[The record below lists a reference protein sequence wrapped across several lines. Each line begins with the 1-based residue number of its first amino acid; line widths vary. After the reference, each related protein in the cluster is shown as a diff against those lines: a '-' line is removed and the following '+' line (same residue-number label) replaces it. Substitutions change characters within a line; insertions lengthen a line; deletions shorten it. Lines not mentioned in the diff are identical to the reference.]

1 MKQPC
6 KKRREGEYKMNREEL
21 KQLGYSEEQVNQLM
35 ALNGKAIESHKTKIA
50 ELEETNATLQKTN
63 DTLTTENSEL
73 KKVDVQEYETK
84 IAELENEFN
93 KYKSDKEI
101 EIKQQKERSTIDK
114 LILSSGTNDVEVLSL
129 LINNEVSK
137 IERNEDTDIEKEVS
151 TLLETYKESKPL
163 LFGVETKSTGAG
175 HTKTAPKGKT
185 LKEEMFK
192 NMGIKGEKA
201 NG

>member
-1 MKQPC
+1 VLGKGEKMEKLKYGLDIQLFGDEATPLTFDEILEDKEYQAEFDRRVTKALETQRNKLLDD
-6 KKRREGEYKMNREEL
+6 KKGKEEDDLELLGKYESLEKKYNEL
-21 KQLGYSEEQVNQLM
+21 KASSLNDISKAKEESLIN
-35 ALNGKAIESHKTKIA
+35 
-50 ELEETNATLQKTN
+50 
-63 DTLTTENSEL
+63 
-73 KKVDVQEYETK
+73 
-84 IAELENEFN
+84 
-93 KYKSDKEI
+93 
-101 EIKQQKERSTIDK
+101 K
-114 LILSSGTNDVEVLSL
+114 LIYTSGTNDVEVLSL

-163 LFGVETKSTGAG
+163 LFGVETKATGAG

>member
-1 MKQPC
+1 MEKLKYGLDIQLFGDEATPLTFDEILEDKEYQAEFDRRVTKALETQRNKLLDD
-6 KKRREGEYKMNREEL
+6 KKGKEEDDLELLGKYESLEKKYNEL
-21 KQLGYSEEQVNQLM
+21 KASSLNDISKAKEESLIN
-35 ALNGKAIESHKTKIA
+35 
-50 ELEETNATLQKTN
+50 
-63 DTLTTENSEL
+63 
-73 KKVDVQEYETK
+73 
-84 IAELENEFN
+84 
-93 KYKSDKEI
+93 
-101 EIKQQKERSTIDK
+101 K
-114 LILSSGTNDVEVLSL
+114 LIYTSGTNDVEVLSL

-163 LFGVETKSTGAG
+163 LFGVETKATGAG

>member
-1 MKQPC
+1 LRHKHSKGKGEKMEKLKYGLDIQLFGDEATPLTFDEILEDKEYQAEFDRRVTKALETQRNKLLDD
-6 KKRREGEYKMNREEL
+6 KKGKEEDDLELLGKYESLEKKYNEL
-21 KQLGYSEEQVNQLM
+21 KASSLNDISKAKEESLIN
-35 ALNGKAIESHKTKIA
+35 
-50 ELEETNATLQKTN
+50 
-63 DTLTTENSEL
+63 
-73 KKVDVQEYETK
+73 
-84 IAELENEFN
+84 
-93 KYKSDKEI
+93 
-101 EIKQQKERSTIDK
+101 K
-114 LILSSGTNDVEVLSL
+114 LIYTSGTNDVEVLSL

-163 LFGVETKSTGAG
+163 LFGVETKATGAG